1 MCQLSPS
8 NKYENIF
15 EIQIISPF
23 MYLSRLVC
31 WNTHIYNIND
41 FLLRMFEEFSHSIE
55 NPWIRSSSNSFKGE
69 WKLLFFRFYPSFC
82 KYFQLPS
89 CFYLSKALSLE
100 NFRKIK
106 LFLATSGPPRQA
118 RQARFGP
125 CLDFGFQ
132 YTLIR
137 NNRSKKFGVEYW
149 TLLGRN
155 SPWRTLGSFE
165 NFGLEIQNWESTS
178 SLISKVV
185 IN

>member
-1 MCQLSPS
+1 MHIYGFLITSGSQGLLSPSSFWNSCSQMCQLSPS

-106 LFLATSGPPRQA
+106 LFLATS
-118 RQARFGP
+118 
-125 CLDFGFQ
+125 
-132 YTLIR
+132 LI
-137 NNRSKKFGVEYW
+137 NTFYS
-149 TLLGRN
+149 
-155 SPWRTLGSFE
+155 
-165 NFGLEIQNWESTS
+165 I
-178 SLISKVV
+178 
-185 IN
+185 